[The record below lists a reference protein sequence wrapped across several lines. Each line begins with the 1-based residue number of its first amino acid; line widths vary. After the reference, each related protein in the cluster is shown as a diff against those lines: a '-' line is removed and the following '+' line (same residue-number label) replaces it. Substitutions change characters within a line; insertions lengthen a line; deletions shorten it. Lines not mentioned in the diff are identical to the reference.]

1 LLLVGTAT
9 AAEMDWLVDGIAA
22 FSSGDNRSILLS
34 VLTVALSGAF
44 AWRYRRLYRKAMDEN
59 DNTRELIEHLSEGV
73 YRSSIDGSQISA
85 NRALVKLN
93 GYEEEE
99 EMLASVS
106 DIAAEW
112 YVDPTRRDQFR
123 EILHQNGYV
132 EDFVSEIFRHKTRER
147 IWITES
153 ARIVYDK
160 KTGKPLHYEGSVREI
175 TETIARLKLEEKF
188 RKLTSHLPGGLF
200 QLTANSGGVSKID
213 YLSEGFHRIA
223 GIPLRRHYD
232 DASLFHSFVHPE
244 DREAYV
250 DAFRNSNLGLTPI
263 DHEFR
268 IRTADGQ
275 EKWLRMCA
283 QPEAGEG
290 CTTWYGYVSD
300 ISLRKRQALEIEK
313 LAYFDPLTQLPNRRF
328 LVERISAAVGE
339 CGRNGRKS
347 LLFFIDLDNFKI
359 LNDTQGHDVGDAYL
373 REIAE
378 RLKGCVRDTDTI
390 ARMGGDEFILMI
402 EDVAGDQPA
411 AEAMAAGAAND
422 MLAALRRPFEL
433 GEIRHSSSA
442 SIGVVVFDGT
452 ERRVDEIL
460 KRADIAMYQAK
471 STGRDS
477 AALFDPSL
485 MECENERYVLVG
497 DLRKAI
503 ADETLELHYQP
514 QIDRTGK
521 IVGAE
526 ALLRWNHPV
535 LGPVSPLRII
545 PLAEQSGLIGSLC
558 RFVLKTAIRKLAEWS
573 ERPETSQLRLAVN
586 VSVKTFGT
594 SGVVRFVEDLV
605 AASNIDASLLT
616 IEFAESV
623 TVTDNAAIASRMRAL
638 KEMGIR
644 FSLDDFGS
652 GFSSLARLKKLPFDE
667 VKIDGGF
674 VTDIENSESDRAL
687 VRTILAMANTLHLEV
702 VAEHVETKN
711 QEAFLHAF
719 GCDCF
724 QGFLYSAALP
734 ATEFETMI
742 LSAISGTQGPE
753 HLDQL
758 IA

>member
-1 LLLVGTAT
+1 MLR
-9 AAEMDWLVDGIAA
+9 
-22 FSSGDNRSILLS
+22 SSPVILMTPEQRWRAQVRRITILLA
-34 VLTVALSGAF
+34 VWAVVAFGLS
-44 AWRYRRLYRKAMDEN
+44 
-59 DNTRELIEHLSEGV
+59 
-73 YRSSIDGSQISA
+73 
-85 NRALVKLN
+85 
-93 GYEEEE
+93 
-99 EMLASVS
+99 
-106 DIAAEW
+106 
-112 YVDPTRRDQFR
+112 
-123 EILHQNGYV
+123 
-132 EDFVSEIFRHKTRER
+132 
-147 IWITES
+147 
-153 ARIVYDK
+153 
-160 KTGKPLHYEGSVREI
+160 
-175 TETIARLKLEEKF
+175 
-188 RKLTSHLPGGLF
+188 
-200 QLTANSGGVSKID
+200 
-213 YLSEGFHRIA
+213 
-223 GIPLRRHYD
+223 
-232 DASLFHSFVHPE
+232 
-244 DREAYV
+244 
-250 DAFRNSNLGLTPI
+250 
-263 DHEFR
+263 
-268 IRTADGQ
+268 
-275 EKWLRMCA
+275 
-283 QPEAGEG
+283 
-290 CTTWYGYVSD
+290 
-300 ISLRKRQALEIEK
+300 
-313 LAYFDPLTQLPNRRF
+313 
-328 LVERISAAVGE
+328 
-339 CGRNGRKS
+339 
-347 LLFFIDLDNFKI
+347 
-359 LNDTQGHDVGDAYL
+359 
-373 REIAE
+373 
-378 RLKGCVRDTDTI
+378 
-390 ARMGGDEFILMI
+390 
-402 EDVAGDQPA
+402 
-411 AEAMAAGAAND
+411 
-422 MLAALRRPFEL
+422 
-433 GEIRHSSSA
+433 
-442 SIGVVVFDGT
+442 
-452 ERRVDEIL
+452 
-460 KRADIAMYQAK
+460 
-471 STGRDS
+471 
-477 AALFDPSL
+477 
-485 MECENERYVLVG
+485 
-497 DLRKAI
+497 
-503 ADETLELHYQP
+503 
-514 QIDRTGK
+514 